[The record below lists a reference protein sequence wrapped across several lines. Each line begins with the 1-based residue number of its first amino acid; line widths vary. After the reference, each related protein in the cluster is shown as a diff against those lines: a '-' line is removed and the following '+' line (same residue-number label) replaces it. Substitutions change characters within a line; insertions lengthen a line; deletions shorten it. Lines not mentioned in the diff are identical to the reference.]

1 MIAKILINQVQIT
14 VKNASRVTIFQLL
27 ECGIIIQ
34 RMSFN
39 SILNVNYG

>member
-14 VKNASRVTIFQLL
+14 VKNASRVTVFQLL
-27 ECGIIIQ
+27 ECDIIIQ